1 MTLRVRHSVW
11 ALALGSLLLSSSAFA
26 APPGQGEMEEERLEE
41 EDVEKAARVHI
52 WDDNVFGF
60 GTTPV
65 IVTSPIRF
73 GSAPFNEQLQAL
85 RFTSQNADV
94 GFSYEPINDLALGV
108 ELPITHITYDADL
121 GPRSVTAIG
130 NFELNAEY
138 VRVIA
143 KHLALAPSL
152 EVALPTAQGEEE
164 PTKAEV
170 AAEPGKVRDVTSLDR
185 FSAQRAAAAA
195 RGWEENHLFAPH
207 RLGVVPRIGVLYEL
221 GKLEIEPY
229 AKLGALFSTR
239 GAPFEGDVV
248 LALRAGYR
256 FHALFDAGA
265 RVWTN
270 IPIGGNLPEDES
282 PVGVVEPQV
291 RGHFGAL
298 SPLVGVVLP
307 FVGPLS
313 HPENVGVRVALAAHF

>member
-1 MTLRVRHSVW
+1 
-11 ALALGSLLLSSSAFA
+11 
-26 APPGQGEMEEERLEE
+26 MEEERLEE
-41 EDVEKAARVHI
+41 EDPEKAARLHI
-52 WDDNVFGF
+52 WADNVFGF
-60 GTTPV
+60 GQTPV
-65 IVTSPIRF
+65 IVTSPIRL
-73 GSAPFNEQLQAL
+73 GSSPYNEQLQAL

-94 GFSYEPINDLALGV
+94 GFSYEPINDLAIGV
-108 ELPITHITYDADL
+108 EFPITHITYDADL
-121 GPRSVTAIG
+121 GPRSVTAID

-164 PTKAEV
+164 PSKEEV
-170 AAEPGKVRDVTSLDR
+170 AADPGKVRDVTSLDR

-207 RLGVVPRIGVLYEL
+207 RLGVVPRIGLLYEL
-221 GKLEIEPY
+221 GKLELEPY

-270 IPIGGNLPEDES
+270 IPIGGSLPEDES
-282 PVGVVEPQV
+282 PIGVVEPQV

-298 SPLVGVVLP
+298 TPVVGVVLP

-313 HPENVGVRVALAAHF
+313 HPENVGVRIALAAHF